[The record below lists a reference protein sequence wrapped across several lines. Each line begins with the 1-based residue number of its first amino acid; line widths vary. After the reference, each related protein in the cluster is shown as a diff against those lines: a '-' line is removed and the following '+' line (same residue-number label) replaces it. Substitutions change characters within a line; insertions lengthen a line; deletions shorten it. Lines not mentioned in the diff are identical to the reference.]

1 MYVMGLCRID
11 KDRDMDTTFAWN
23 IWSVC
28 IALCVLACGVGFG
41 VLYMR
46 RYLHISYTRA
56 LSSMI
61 VVSIML
67 FALVV
72 FVQNTYDT
80 SLAHTSHIFVFSYG
94 ILLYIVLLM
103 LCIMAYIDWVYLA
116 LPESLL
122 IIFFVFS
129 CACVFIISF
138 DAWTHI
144 INALALMGG
153 TFVMRFFGEIVFQKP
168 LLGEADIVVF
178 GGLGLCFGVLFTL
191 ISVLIA
197 SFLALLFMSV
207 RLVVAKSY
215 SQSFPFVSYLFAGVL
230 ISYVGNAENLI
241 WVLLDNGVWYV

>member
-1 MYVMGLCRID
+1 
-11 KDRDMDTTFAWN
+11 MDTTLVWN

-46 RYLHISYTRA
+46 RYLHISYTQA
-56 LSSMI
+56 LLRMI
-61 VVSIML
+61 VASIML
-67 FALVV
+67 FALVMY
-72 FVQNTYDT
+72 VQNSYDT
-80 SLAHTSHIFVFSYG
+80 SLAHTSYAFILSHS

-122 IIFFVFS
+122 VVFFVLS
-129 CACVFIISF
+129 CVCMLVMSF
-138 DAWTHI
+138 DVWTHI
-144 INALALMGG
+144 MNALALMGG
-153 TFVMRFFGEIVFQKP
+153 TFVMRFLGEIVFQKP

-191 ISVLIA
+191 MSVFIA

-207 RLVVAKSY
+207 RLVVTKSY
-215 SQSFPFVSYLFAGVL
+215 AQSFPFVSYLFVGVL

-241 WVLLDNGVWYV
+241 WALLGNGVWYV